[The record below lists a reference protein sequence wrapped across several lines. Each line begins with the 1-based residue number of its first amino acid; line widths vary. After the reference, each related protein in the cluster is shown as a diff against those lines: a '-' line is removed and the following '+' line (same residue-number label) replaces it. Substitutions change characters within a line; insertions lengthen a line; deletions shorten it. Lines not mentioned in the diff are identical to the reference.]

1 MKQGVLIFIMASG
14 AVFSPFAFSQ
24 ASDSSAPDPL
34 TAFSNEEK
42 NREENQTPYE
52 MFQDYV
58 NKTLLERLAI
68 QQAFSV
74 ISAFL
79 KNIENGKVNLGDVNH
94 MKNKVSE
101 VSTFLDGN
109 SSILSK
115 KEKKLIKSLEQC
127 MITVPEEVLSQLG
140 EFLDEDEDEE
150 VDEEISN
157 RTPVEQFQS
166 YVNDITSGKE
176 AFQMA
181 TSIMSDFLES
191 VVDGK
196 VLRSKLNGAKDGISE
211 EESVFSDAT
220 DFTLFTKEDIIFEFL
235 ELCEKSPSE
244 VTPSQ

>member
-1 MKQGVLIFIMASG
+1 MKQGFLIFIMVSG
-14 AVFSPFAFSQ
+14 TVFSPFAFSQ

-34 TAFSNEEK
+34 TAYSNEEK
-42 NREENQTPYE
+42 KREENQTPEE
-52 MFQDYV
+52 MFHDYV
-58 NKTLLERLAI
+58 NKTLLERQAI

-74 ISAFL
+74 MSAFL
-79 KNIENGKVNLGDVNH
+79 KNIENGKVNLGDANH

-150 VDEEISN
+150 VSN

-176 AFQMA
+176 AFERA
-181 TSIMSDFLES
+181 TSVMSNFLES
-191 VVDGK
+191 IKDGG
-196 VLRSKLNGAKDGISE
+196 VFRSKLNHAKDGISE
-211 EESVFSDAT
+211 EESTFSDKT
-220 DFTLFTKEDIIFEFL
+220 DFTLFTMEDIIFEFL
-235 ELCEKSPSE
+235 ELCAESPPE
-244 VTPSQ
+244 ATPSQ